1 MPLNMKIIL
10 TGASGFIGKNFLI
23 NSPKNWNITAI
34 YNSNKNF
41 SNFLKDYLLV
51 NCSPFQCDL
60 TNTEQVK
67 KLAKEINTAFD
78 VCLYLAANGDPAV
91 SAASPLL
98 DINQNPIALINFLE
112 NFQVKR
118 LIYFSSGA
126 VYDGLENLITEE
138 TKINPIL
145 PYAISKYASEQY
157 IKFYQSKR
165 QSIGEYVILRFFGA
179 YGPYEP
185 PRKIYSKLVTQFGIK
200 QQNKFTIRGDGKNL
214 IDAMYVE
221 DTIDGVKKVIAS
233 KKKNLTVNFCSG
245 TPLTLTQLVEESA
258 KIFNVVDM
266 SISYDGIVPEYI
278 TFRAS
283 SEKFAHIFDYKPSTS
298 LKDGML
304 NLREF
309 LKTKEQ
315 QNRTTYE

>member
-23 NSPKNWNITAI
+23 NSPKNWNITSI

-41 SNFLKDYLLV
+41 SNFLKDYEIV

-60 TNTEQVK
+60 INIEQVK

-91 SAASPLL
+91 SSHSPLL
-98 DINQNPIALINFLE
+98 DANQNIIALLNFLE
-112 NFQVKR
+112 NFHVKK

-126 VYDGLENLITEE
+126 VYDGLENLVTEE
-138 TKINPIL
+138 TKIKPIL

-165 QSIGEYVILRFFGA
+165 RTIEEYVILRFFGA
-179 YGPYEP
+179 YGPFEP
-185 PRKIYSKLVTQFGIK
+185 PRKIYSKLVTQFGIE

-221 DTIDGVKKVIAS
+221 DTIEGIKKVIAS
-233 KKKNLTVNFCSG
+233 DKKNLTVNFCSG
-245 TPLTLTQLVEESA
+245 TPLTLAQLVEETA
-258 KIFNVVDM
+258 EIFNVDNL
-266 SISYDGIVPEYI
+266 SISYNGCVPEYI

-283 SEKFAHIFDYKPSTS
+283 SENFAHIFDYKPSTS

-304 NLREF
+304 KLQEF

-315 QNRTTYE
+315 QNNL